1 MMAIPDG
8 SVRDLLR
15 AANAMRADVVSMIA
29 RAGSGHPG
37 GSLSC
42 VDILAALYLGGIM
55 NIDASD
61 PSWEGRDLFFLSKG
75 HAAPALYAA
84 FHRLGWVDDDDIASL
99 RTLGAKLQGHPDSNA
114 CPGVEVCSGS
124 LGQGLPVAVGTA
136 WALKRKATK
145 ESSPER
151 SVYVLVGDGELQ
163 EGSNWEALMLGAHH
177 RLDNLTLIVDKN
189 RLELDTAVD
198 SECTL
203 GDLAQKLEA
212 FGWCVFEV
220 DGHDIES
227 LLGTLR
233 SARRVRDARPRA
245 VIAHTVK
252 GRGVSFMEDNVGWH
266 GGAPNAVQTE
276 QALSELAARREA
288 IEGGE
293 VDE

>member
-1 MMAIPDG
+1 MAAVPDC
-8 SVRDLLR
+8 SVRDLRL
-15 AANAMRADVVSMIA
+15 AANTMRADVISMIA

-37 GSLSC
+37 GSLSS
-42 VDILAALYLGGIM
+42 VDILAALYLGGILR
-55 NIDASD
+55 IDADD
-61 PSWEGRDLFFLSKG
+61 PDWPERDLFFLSKG
-75 HAAPALYAA
+75 HAAPTLYAVL
-84 FHRLGWVDDDDIASL
+84 HRLGWIDDEDIATL
-99 RTLGAKLQGHPDSNA
+99 RTLGGKLQGHPDSNL

-124 LGQGLPVAVGTA
+124 LGQGLPVAVGAA
-136 WALKRKATK
+136 WSLKRKAT
-145 ESSPER
+145 EDQSSNR

-177 RLDNLTLIVDKN
+177 RLDNLTLIVDQN

-220 DGHDIES
+220 DGHDVES

-233 SARRVRDARPRA
+233 SAQRVRDARPRA

-252 GRGVSFMEDNVGWH
+252 GKGVSFMEDNVSWH
-266 GGAPNAVQTE
+266 GGAPNAEQAE
-276 QALSELAARREA
+276 QALAELATERAA
-288 IEGGE
+288 IERGE
-293 VDE
+293 GNE

>member
-1 MMAIPDG
+1 MLAIPDG
-8 SVRDLLR
+8 SVRELLR
-15 AANAMRADVVSMIA
+15 AANAMRTDVVSMIA
-29 RAGSGHPG
+29 RARSGHPG

-42 VDILAALYLGGIM
+42 VDILAVLYLGGIM
-55 NIDASD
+55 HIDGDD

-84 FHRLGWVDDDDIASL
+84 FHRLGWIDDDDISSL
-99 RTLGAKLQGHPDSNA
+99 RTLGARLQGHPDSNV

-124 LGQGLPVAVGTA
+124 LGQGLPIAVGAA
-136 WALKRKATK
+136 WALKRKAV
-145 ESSPER
+145 EEGSPER

-177 RLDNLTLIVDKN
+177 GLDNLTLIVDKN

-198 SECTL
+198 SECAL

-220 DGHDIES
+220 DGHDIED
-227 LLGTLR
+227 LLGTLGA
-233 SARRVRDARPRA
+233 ARQTEDPRPRA

-252 GRGVSFMEDNVGWH
+252 GKGVSFMEDDVSWH
-266 GGAPNAVQTE
+266 GGAPDAD
-276 QALSELAARREA
+276 QAKCALAELAAERA
-288 IEGGE
+288 VLEGGE

>member
-1 MMAIPDG
+1 MAAVPDC
-8 SVRDLLR
+8 SVHELCLT
-15 AANAMRADVVSMIA
+15 ANSMRADVVSMIA
-29 RAGSGHPG
+29 HAGSGHPG

-42 VDILAALYLGGIM
+42 VDILAALYFGGIM
-55 NIDASD
+55 RIDVDD
-61 PSWEGRDLFFLSKG
+61 PNWTERDLFFLSKG

-99 RTLGAKLQGHPDSNA
+99 RTLGAKLQGHPDSNL

>member
-1 MMAIPDG
+1 M
-8 SVRDLLR
+8 
-15 AANAMRADVVSMIA
+15 
-29 RAGSGHPG
+29 
-37 GSLSC
+37 SC
-42 VDILAALYLGGIM
+42 VDILAALYFGGIM
-55 NIDASD
+55 RIDVDD
-61 PSWEGRDLFFLSKG
+61 PNWTERDLFFLSKG

-99 RTLGAKLQGHPDSNA
+99 RTLGAKLQGHPDSNL

-252 GRGVSFMEDNVGWH
+252 GRGVSFMEDNVSWH

>member
-1 MMAIPDG
+1 MAAVPDC
-8 SVRDLLR
+8 SVHELCLT
-15 AANAMRADVVSMIA
+15 ANSMRADVVSMIA
-29 RAGSGHPG
+29 HAGSGHPG

-42 VDILAALYLGGIM
+42 VDILAALYFGGIM
-55 NIDASD
+55 RIDVDD
-61 PSWEGRDLFFLSKG
+61 PNWTERDLFFLSKG

-99 RTLGAKLQGHPDSNA
+99 RTLGAKLQGHPDSNL

-252 GRGVSFMEDNVGWH
+252 GRGVSFMEDNVSWH

>member
-8 SVRDLLR
+8 SGRDLLR

-55 NIDASD
+55 DIDAAD

-124 LGQGLPVAVGTA
+124 LGQGLPVAVGAA

-145 ESSPER
+145 EAAPER
-151 SVYVLVGDGELQ
+151 SVYALVGDGELQ

-252 GRGVSFMEDNVGWH
+252 GKGVSFMEDNVGWH

-276 QALSELAARREA
+276 QALSELAAQREA

-293 VDE
+293 IDE

>member
-1 MMAIPDG
+1 MAAVPDC
-8 SVRDLLR
+8 SVHELCLT
-15 AANAMRADVVSMIA
+15 ANSMRADVVSMIA
-29 RAGSGHPG
+29 HAGSGHPG

-42 VDILAALYLGGIM
+42 VDILAALYFGGIM
-55 NIDASD
+55 RIDVDD
-61 PSWEGRDLFFLSKG
+61 PNWTERDLFFLSKG

-99 RTLGAKLQGHPDSNA
+99 RTLGAKLQGHPDSNL

-252 GRGVSFMEDNVGWH
+252 GRGVSFMEDNVSWH
-266 GGAPNAVQTE
+266 GGAPNAVQTA